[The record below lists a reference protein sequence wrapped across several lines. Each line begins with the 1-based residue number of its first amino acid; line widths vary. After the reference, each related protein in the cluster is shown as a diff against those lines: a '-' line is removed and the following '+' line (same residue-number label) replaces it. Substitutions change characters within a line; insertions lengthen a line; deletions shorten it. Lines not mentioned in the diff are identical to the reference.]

1 MVFAPTGE
9 RSSAIAPAPI
19 RIVGIVSALPILLAE
34 APVRRRARYR
44 FRRRLKVADRRQ
56 STPVRAPRATAITG
70 VTTVVLSVPVDG
82 AAARAQALRSIA
94 TPLLRDVLRR
104 VSRAGRRAVALRAA
118 IRLLPL
124 RREEAAVP
132 LRGVPAE
139 EAVAVADKQDVNHQV
154 RTI

>member
-56 STPVRAPRATAITG
+56 SIPVRAPRATAITG

-82 AAARAQALRSIA
+82 AAAQALRSIA
-94 TPLLRDVLRR
+94 TPRLRGVPRA
-104 VSRAGRRAVALRAA
+104 SRADRRAVALRVA
-118 IRLLPL
+118 IRRHPL

-132 LRGVPAE
+132 LRGDPVE
-139 EAVAVADKQDVNHQV
+139 EAVEVVDKQDVNHQV

>member
-56 STPVRAPRATAITG
+56 STPVRAPRVTAITA
-70 VTTVVLSVPVDG
+70 VTTAVLSVRAVG
-82 AAARAQALRSIA
+82 VAVRAQALRSIA
-94 TPLLRDVLRR
+94 TPRLRDVPR
-104 VSRAGRRAVALRAA
+104 VSRADRRAVALRAA

-139 EAVAVADKQDVNHQV
+139 EAVAVADKQGVNNQV

>member
-19 RIVGIVSALPILLAE
+19 RIAGTASALPIPLAGVP
-34 APVRRRARYR
+34 ARRRVRYR

-56 STPVRAPRATAITG
+56 STPVRAPRVTAITA
-70 VTTVVLSVPVDG
+70 VTTAVLSVRAVG
-82 AAARAQALRSIA
+82 VAVRAQALRSIA
-94 TPLLRDVLRR
+94 TPRLRDVLRR
-104 VSRAGRRAVALRAA
+104 VSRADRRAVALRAA

-132 LRGVPAE
+132 LRGDPVE
-139 EAVAVADKQDVNHQV
+139 EAVEVVDKQDVNHQV

>member
-56 STPVRAPRATAITG
+56 SIPVRAPRATAITG

-82 AAARAQALRSIA
+82 AAARAQALRSIE
-94 TPLLRDVLRR
+94 TPRLRDVPR

-139 EAVAVADKQDVNHQV
+139 EAVEVVDKQDVNHQV

>member
-56 STPVRAPRATAITG
+56 SIPVRAPRATAITG

-94 TPLLRDVLRR
+94 TPRLRGVPRA
-104 VSRAGRRAVALRAA
+104 SRADRRAVALRAA

-132 LRGVPAE
+132 LRGDPVE
-139 EAVAVADKQDVNHQV
+139 EAVEVVDKQDVNHQV